1 LAGGVFEFPI
11 LSTRNTVTN
20 FDINYSLNGNV
31 TYRSDYYQGG
41 SFNYSTKPH
50 AVTSVSGSDGCLSW
64 QEDFGYDANGNQTS
78 RYAVGGTGSTVSWYS
93 YNLPNTINLGG
104 SASQFFYTPN
114 RARWKQVANY
124 GGATETTIYVGGIL
138 EKLTRG
144 SVTEYRHRI
153 PAGSS
158 STAVYV
164 RRSSGSGSSSTYYT
178 TSDHLGSSTVTM
190 DSSGASLVNLS
201 FGAYGKR
208 RGAAW
213 NDTPLPDD
221 WDQITAT
228 GRDGFTGHEHLDN
241 VGAIHMNGRVYD
253 PQLGRFMSADPL
265 YVGDLADPQSLNPYS
280 YIENNPLSGVD
291 PSGFAS
297 IGFGCQGGNDSTYVC
312 NQTQGPNTDGPT
324 YGVGDFPSTP
334 QDAIAFFEA
343 KCRGANVGCVVSHY
357 QGTQFGS
364 TNPCDFGYSA
374 TCSDRPYLDSKQW
387 YPNPYYHNNGRGCG
401 LYCFDPPKSAPVKET
416 PSPPSSVGLPGEKN
430 SEQYAASVE
439 ALAGKPYKLGANG
452 PDAYDCSSTVCYGI
466 RTVSG
471 TFGDY
476 TADQIYKKFVTP
488 LSGREELQIGDLIFY
503 DYTSDG
509 TIDHVATALS
519 QGRMLHPSSG
529 AGALQIKSI
538 DYLDGYTHQRGG
550 KIYYGR
556 IDWGAVGP

>member
-1 LAGGVFEFPI
+1 MCFEQLALLGIPHHARALDLQGREPAAAAELQLAKGGKGPGSYQLELRRCQTLRGPAVQPVE
-11 LSTRNTVTN
+11 LVGVTECVVEQPGRCRQVVIAN
-20 FDINYSLNGNV
+20 RERSLEFDIEGVLTDTVLEFRGH
-31 TYRSDYYQGG
+31 GI
-41 SFNYSTKPH
+41 
-50 AVTSVSGSDGCLSW
+50 L
-64 QEDFGYDANGNQTS
+64 
-78 RYAVGGTGSTVSWYS
+78 VGGTG
-93 YNLPNTINLGG
+93 LAQPAFQRLAEG
-104 SASQFFYTPN
+104 S
-114 RARWKQVANY
+114 
-124 GGATETTIYVGGIL
+124 
-138 EKLTRG
+138 
-144 SVTEYRHRI
+144 
-153 PAGSS
+153 
-158 STAVYV
+158 
-164 RRSSGSGSSSTYYT
+164 
-178 TSDHLGSSTVTM
+178 
-190 DSSGASLVNLS
+190 
-201 FGAYGKR
+201 
-208 RGAAW
+208 
-213 NDTPLPDD
+213 
-221 WDQITAT
+221 
-228 GRDGFTGHEHLDN
+228 
-241 VGAIHMNGRVYD
+241 
-253 PQLGRFMSADPL
+253 
-265 YVGDLADPQSLNPYS
+265 
-280 YIENNPLSGVD
+280 
-291 PSGFAS
+291 
-297 IGFGCQGGNDSTYVC
+297 CQGGNDSTYVC

-324 YGVGDFPSTP
+324 YGIGYFPSTP

-519 QGRMLHPSSG
+519 QGKMLHPSSG